1 MRLFGTVLAIIGGC
15 YFTFSF
21 GFLSMKNNL
30 LPSLAGVLV
39 SLFVVWWLHGF
50 LLVDRCLDSGGAIN
64 HKTNLC
70 VGANEQI
77 IELATSSTML
87 VIYCVVIMAVSLLT
101 GRLLRKLLKS

>member
-1 MRLFGTVLAIIGGC
+1 
-15 YFTFSF
+15 
-21 GFLSMKNNL
+21 MKNNL